1 MKIKGLD
8 RLKRKARNLQQLDE
22 LRGEV
27 RAGAIHVMGKIK
39 QYPPA
44 TEANMPRT
52 KVVRSPGGTTLST
65 RTLPW
70 YERGYGVRYPG
81 GGGRP
86 VSEQLGLRWTV
97 RSLAGGLAAV
107 ISNNAS
113 YAVFVHSEEKQARF
127 HGRRG
132 WMTDKDVLEQE
143 KDTIRKKLQVGVRRE
158 LAK

>member
-8 RLKRKARNLQQLDE
+8 RLKRKARDLQELDE

-27 RAGAIHVMGKIK
+27 RAAAVHVMGKIK
-39 QYPPA
+39 PYPPA

-52 KVVRSPGGTTLST
+52 EVTEDGGT
-65 RTLPW
+65 RILPW
-70 YERGYGVRYPG
+70 YERGYGVRYIG

-86 VSEQLGLRWTV
+86 VSEQLGQRWTV
-97 RSLAGGLAAV
+97 RSLAGGLGAV

-113 YAVFVHSEEKQARF
+113 YAVFVHSAEKQARF
-127 HGRRG
+127 HGARG
-132 WMTDKDVLEQE
+132 WKTDKQVLESE
-143 KDTIRKKLQVGVRRE
+143 RDFVAKKLQVGIRRE

>member
-27 RAGAIHVMGKIK
+27 RAGAIHVMGKVK

-52 KVVRSPGGTTLST
+52 EVVGGSA
-65 RTLPW
+65 RVLPW

-86 VSEQLGLRWTV
+86 VSEQLGQRWTV
-97 RSLAGGLAAV
+97 RSLAGGLGAV